1 VRADHAEV
9 DSPIEEA
16 GMVATHPIS
25 PAAELAAFRGR
36 AADHVREHPVVVA
49 NAYTAWFDT
58 GAATLDDV
66 RHLTVQFSVFSHQF
80 LEAQLRRVLNARTLD
95 SYHAAKEILLNELGV
110 VFRPPAA
117 RAAVEGVDPELVA
130 TEGTIEGSRFKFA
143 AAHFEWLLHFGG
155 PLGLEFADLGRRSLA
170 TAPTLAFCD
179 ALLRLYGS
187 DDPAI
192 GEGASFAVEHWAAAG
207 FWKQLIHG
215 LERVKARECPE
226 LPLAFWT
233 WHDRVEDQHA
243 AHTDDDLAAVFGA
256 PGFDDDAFLRG
267 GREMLDAVGAFWD
280 GLDADRRRAANAE
293 VPA

>member
-1 VRADHAEV
+1 
-9 DSPIEEA
+9 
-16 GMVATHPIS
+16 MVATQSLAP
-25 PAAELAAFRGR
+25 PAPGLAELRDR
-36 AADHVREHPVVVA
+36 ANALVHRHPVVAA
-49 NAYTAWFDT
+49 NAYTAWFET

-80 LEAQLRRVLNARTLD
+80 LEAQLRRVLNARSLD

-117 RAAVEGVDPELVA
+117 RAAEDGVDPELVA

-143 AAHFEWLLHFGG
+143 AAHFEWLLRFGH
-155 PLGLEFADLGRRSLA
+155 PLGLEFDDLGRRSLA
-170 TAPTLAFCD
+170 TDSTLAFCD

-187 DDPAI
+187 DNPSV
-192 GEGASFAVEHWAAAG
+192 GEGASYAVEHWAAAG

-215 LERVKARECPE
+215 LELVKARECPD

-243 AHTDDDLAAVFGA
+243 AHTDDDLAAVFA
-256 PGFDDDAFLRG
+256 VRGFDEDAFLGG

-280 GLDADRRRAANAE
+280 GLNTDRLNAE
-293 VPA
+293 ARA